1 MVRPEH
7 VTDQEK
13 PSAQECCWHSMPS
26 AHTLADLTPSHLH
39 FSEDSWKV
47 LGLLSGQV
55 QHQLWYLFLKI
66 FPLLIIPPDNICIEV
81 LSPVCESCQKKA
93 VSDRDEMFDC
103 ETDYPAAW
111 NRIML
116 LGIESA
122 SKAKS
127 NWGNLQ
133 AWMLTWIHFLIAS
146 CFWWVRERELS
157 KSVAALYA
165 CGYSVSGATEYALT
179 TGQWDHHRI
188 LWAGREP

>member
-1 MVRPEH
+1 MGRLSLISLPVGLGFVTIRKSIVCAFLPRGECFLLSMVRPEH

-103 ETDYPAAW
+103 ETDYPAA
-111 NRIML
+111 
-116 LGIESA
+116 
-122 SKAKS
+122 
-127 NWGNLQ
+127 
-133 AWMLTWIHFLIAS
+133 
-146 CFWWVRERELS
+146 
-157 KSVAALYA
+157 
-165 CGYSVSGATEYALT
+165 
-179 TGQWDHHRI
+179 
-188 LWAGREP
+188 